1 MIYISNKCC
10 SFNFLFIKDSWRK
23 CKN

>member
-23 CKN
+23 CQN